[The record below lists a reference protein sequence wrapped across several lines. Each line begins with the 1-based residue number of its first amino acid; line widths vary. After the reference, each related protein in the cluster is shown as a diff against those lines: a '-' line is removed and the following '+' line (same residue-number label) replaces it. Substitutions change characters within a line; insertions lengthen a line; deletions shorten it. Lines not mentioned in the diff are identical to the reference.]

1 MILKC
6 INRGGYHL
14 TIGKIYEAEVCLDA
28 PSEVRPG
35 EQVFDYYIIND
46 KGLRHGVDASLFKDI
61 SELREEKLKE
71 LGIIN

>member
-6 INRGGYHL
+6 ISNGGYYL
-14 TIGKIYEAEVCLDA
+14 TIDKIYEAEVCLDS

-46 KGLRHGVDASLFKDI
+46 KGIRHGVQASLFKNI
-61 SELREEKLKE
+61 SEIRDMKLRE
-71 LGIIN
+71 LGI

>member
-6 INRGGYHL
+6 INIGGYHL
-14 TIGKIYEAEVCLDA
+14 TIDKIYEAEICLDA

-46 KGLRHGVDASLFKDI
+46 KGIRHGVQASFFKNI
-61 SELREEKLKE
+61 SEIREEKLNE
-71 LGIIN
+71 LGI

>member
-28 PSEVRPG
+28 PSELRLG
-35 EQVFDYYIIND
+35 EGVFDYYITND
-46 KGLRHGVDASLFKDI
+46 KGIRHGIEASLFKNI
-61 SELREEKLKE
+61 SEIREEKLNE
-71 LGIIN
+71 LGI